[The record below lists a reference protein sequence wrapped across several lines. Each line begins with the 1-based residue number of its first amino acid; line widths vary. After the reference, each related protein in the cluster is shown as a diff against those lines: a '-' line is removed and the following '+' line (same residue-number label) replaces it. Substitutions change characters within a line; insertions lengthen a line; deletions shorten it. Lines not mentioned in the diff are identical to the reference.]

1 MQTYNFPIIDDAEGH
16 REEMIKT
23 FGENIKNLRLRK
35 KMTQEQVA
43 EMSSINPKYLGEI
56 ERGEKCPTVV
66 VVYKISKALNVS
78 ICEILSIDNC
88 PHISADQI
96 RKVERLFSGKDKK
109 DIHKAIRILEVFFF
123 E

>member
-1 MQTYNFPIIDDAEGH
+1 
-16 REEMIKT
+16 
-23 FGENIKNLRLRK
+23 
-35 KMTQEQVA
+35 
-43 EMSSINPKYLGEI
+43 